1 MHAAF
6 WLFMAVLLGV
16 EILVHNERKCGRE
29 KNSVLAFQSPPQ
41 RRNTTFLE
49 NTYIISIVEEILVF
63 VIVQKS

>member
-1 MHAAF
+1 M
-6 WLFMAVLLGV
+6 
-16 EILVHNERKCGRE
+16 NENAGEK

-49 NTYIISIVEEILVF
+49 NTYIISIVDEILVF

>member
-1 MHAAF
+1 M
-6 WLFMAVLLGV
+6 
-16 EILVHNERKCGRE
+16 NENAGEK

-63 VIVQKS
+63 VIVQKSSYNLGFLYLRTSMLKT